1 MRVVLARCR
10 PCICSGLRL
19 PVAAHGRP
27 SVAFVGAAHLST
39 QEHLVTKKS
48 KKTNASPRRHLAM
61 SGSTLLVVVV
71 LAAVPALVWA
81 LGRSGSD
88 EAGRPNAAPEPGVAH
103 LHGLGVNPADGSLYV
118 ATHTGTFRIPAQ
130 GQAERVGESYQD
142 TMGFTV
148 AGPDRFLGSGH
159 PDVPSLKAGKPPLL
173 GLIESTD
180 AGKTW
185 TSVSLSGEADFHAL
199 AFTHGRVYGWDS
211 TSGRFMVSDDL
222 TSWDTRST
230 LRLFD
235 FAVDPAAPDH
245 VVAASPE
252 GLLDSVDGGR
262 TWRAVDSP
270 GLVALSWDPEM
281 GLWGV
286 ESDGTVHRREQTAAT
301 WQRVGG
307 LPGQPEALLARDG
320 VLYAAA
326 LEDGTTGIYRS
337 DEDGATWRLV
347 YRDEP

>member
-1 MRVVLARCR
+1 MTKKTKKRNAPPR
-10 PCICSGLRL
+10 RL
-19 PVAAHGRP
+19 PM
-27 SVAFVGAAHLST
+27 
-39 QEHLVTKKS
+39 
-48 KKTNASPRRHLAM
+48 RRA
-61 SGSTLLVVVV
+61 TLLVVVLV
-71 LAAVPALVWA
+71 AVPALVWA
-81 LGRSGSD
+81 LARAGVD
-88 EAGRPNAAPEPGVAH
+88 ERGRPSAAPDPGVAH
-103 LHGLGVNPADGSLYV
+103 VHGLGVNPGDGSLYV
-118 ATHTGTFRIPAQ
+118 ATHAGTFRIPGQ

-148 AGPDRFLGSGH
+148 AGPDRFFGSGH
-159 PDVPSLKAGKPPLL
+159 PDVPSLRAGQPSLL

-199 AFTHGRVYGWDS
+199 AFAHGRVYGWDS

-222 TSWDTRST
+222 TTWDSRSA
-230 LRLFD
+230 LQLFD

-270 GLVALSWDPEM
+270 GLAALSWDPEM
-281 GLWGV
+281 GLWGI
-286 ESDGTVHRREQTAAT
+286 EPDGAVHRREQTGAA
-301 WQRVGG
+301 WQHVGD
-307 LPGQPEALLARDG
+307 LPGQPEAMLARDG
-320 VLYAAA
+320 ALYAAA
-326 LEDGTTGIYRS
+326 LQDDTTGIYRS
-337 DEDGATWRLV
+337 DDGGGTWRLV